1 MARKKKT
8 IIREGVDARG
18 VGYYATPRFVADFLS
33 KKMLKINP
41 TGKMVLDPAVGKE
54 ELLDSFFASGKS
66 IDSFDIINYPKTGMS
81 NFSQRDF
88 LEVYMEYKDS
98 FEEGFWIQQNSQ
110 NSFDYDYY
118 ICNPPYNCHEVDY
131 IRNNKTKLKSY
142 FSVGVHN
149 MYSLFLSAL
158 IDIAKPDS
166 LIGVIVADSFL
177 TSNAHSK
184 LREQILCE
192 CAIHS
197 VVLCPTSL
205 FRASSADVRTCI
217 LVLQKGKYNQGL
229 VEVLNRGASLSSF
242 REDIENEKF
251 ELVKLEQLLLNT
263 GHPTPQF
270 VIGMNDEILRLFLDN
285 KKLSDVFKCVTCIST
300 GDDARYLSLEQKPP
314 YSVPFYKNPASHK
327 FKGKA
332 DAYLIDNYR
341 DIALLDRNFMLRN
354 KTLVGQEGIACS
366 SMGLPFS
373 AVYLP
378 KGAVTGVNP
387 TIFPSEEE
395 LHWLLSYLN
404 SSLVTY
410 LVRGVLIRTN
420 MVTSGYINALP
431 VPDFSEDIKL
441 QLSMLAMDVLSE
453 QKNPLDAVDE
463 IDRILSKVL
472 KMSASTSR
480 SIKEFARNLNSR
492 V

>member
-1 MARKKKT
+1 MARKEKI
-8 IIREGVDARG
+8 IIREGVNARS

-41 TGKMVLDPAVGKE
+41 TGKTVLDPAVGKE
-54 ELLDSFFASGKS
+54 ELLELFFSLGKS

-88 LEVYMEYKDS
+88 LEAYMEYKDS
-98 FEEGFWIQQNSQ
+98 LEGIFGVEQ

-131 IRNNKTKLKSY
+131 IRNNKTKLKGY
-142 FSVGVHN
+142 FPVGVHN

-158 IDIAKPDS
+158 IDIAKPNS

-177 TSNAHSK
+177 TSNVHSK
-184 LREQILCE
+184 LRGQILSE

-197 VVLCPTSL
+197 VILCPTSL
-205 FRASSADVRTCI
+205 FRTSSADVRTCI

-229 VEVLNRGASLSSF
+229 VEVLNRGASLSTF
-242 REDIENEKF
+242 REDLENEKF

-300 GDDARYLSLEQKPP
+300 GDDARYLSLEQKPS

-327 FKGKA
+327 FKGRI

-341 DIALLDRNFMLRN
+341 DIALLDKNFMLRN

-366 SMGLPFS
+366 SMGLSFS

-378 KGAVTGVNP
+378 KGSVTGVNP
-387 TIFPSEEE
+387 TIFPSKEE

-431 VPDFSEDIKL
+431 IPEFSEDIKS
-441 QLSMLAMDVLSE
+441 QLSMLAMEVLSE
-453 QKNPLDAVDE
+453 QKSSLDAVNE
-463 IDRILSKVL
+463 IDRILFNSL
-472 KMSASTSR
+472 KMSASTSKNIR
-480 SIKEFARNLNSR
+480 EFAKNLNSC

>member
-1 MARKKKT
+1 MARKEKI
-8 IIREGVDARG
+8 IIREGVDARS

-41 TGKMVLDPAVGKE
+41 VGKTVLDPAVGKE
-54 ELLDSFFASGKS
+54 ELLDSFFSSGKS

-98 FEEGFWIQQNSQ
+98 FEGGFWIQQ

-131 IRNNKTKLKSY
+131 IRNNKTKLKYY

-177 TSNAHSK
+177 TSNVHSK
-184 LREQILCE
+184 LREQILRE

-197 VVLCPTSL
+197 VILCPTSL

-242 REDIENEKF
+242 REDLENEKF

-263 GHPTPQF
+263 GHPTPQI

-285 KKLSDVFKCVTCIST
+285 KKLSDIFKCVTCIST
-300 GDDARYLSLEQKPP
+300 GDDARYLSLEQKSP

-332 DAYLIDNYR
+332 DAYLVDNYR

-366 SMGLPFS
+366 SMGLPFG

-387 TIFPSEEE
+387 TIFPSEED

-410 LVRGVLIRTN
+410 LVRGILIRTN
-420 MVTSGYINALP
+420 MVTSGYVNALP

-453 QKNPLDAVDE
+453 QKNPIAAVDQ
-463 IDRILSKVL
+463 IDRILFNSL
-472 KMSASTSR
+472 KLSTSTSR
-480 SIKEFARNLNSR
+480 KIREFARNLNSR